1 MDWVH
6 RLLRVHQTDN
16 GVVAWNK
23 NSTSPAAGYI
33 DPAMSPDGKRIAIAL
48 QYMSAQQLAVYE
60 RDREV
65 MMRIVSNGA
74 LNNAPVWS
82 PDGPVLPR
90 QAPNPRELRYVSRH
104 HLAVLSTPSELCV
117 RRHRPISP

>member
-1 MDWVH
+1 MEQKLDV
-6 RLLRVHQTDN
+6 
-16 GVVAWNK
+16 
-23 NSTSPAAGYI
+23 PAAGYI

-48 QYMSAQQLAVYE
+48 QYMSVQQLAVYE